1 MFVCTLTVKN
11 NFSFQRLPTLVSFQL
26 QSHIFTKAQ
35 VTSNVLISAAQQSVQ
50 LYFIV
55 IQLKRY
61 IIMHIPKT
69 YYGYYSQRSFSMK
82 SIQPVIRINIKN

>member
-11 NFSFQRLPTLVSFQL
+11 NFSFQRLPTLVPFQL

-55 IQLKRY
+55 IQLKILY
-61 IIMHIPKT
+61 IIMHIPM

-82 SIQPVIRINIKN
+82 SIQPVI